1 MRPEHWRPGHTVP
14 DLTEVSMLRLVL
26 RVQAVFYVLTGLWPL
41 VSMRSFELVTG
52 PKTDDWLVNMV
63 GLLAATIGVVLWTG
77 ARAER
82 PVGAVVLLGA
92 LSAASFAAIDVRY
105 ALPGQ
110 IRAIYLL
117 DAVGEVAL
125 ILLIAVG
132 WYRMRRRT

>member
-1 MRPEHWRPGHTVP
+1 
-14 DLTEVSMLRLVL
+14 MLRLVL